1 MRKRNKKINNF
12 SEWIYYMLA
21 YALVILIMTRAFDS
35 IYIYPKYTFFI
46 CLLIVILL
54 YILKKTVKPLLVLLT
69 IPITALT
76 LGTFYLFINLFML
89 KLVDW
94 MLFGLFDLNG
104 FWTAFFFS
112 ILISIVNYLVDDT
125 IEGIKRRWIA

>member
-21 YALVILIMTRAFDS
+21 YALVILIMTKAFDS
-35 IYIYPKYTFFI
+35 VYIYPKYTFLV

-54 YILKKTVKPLLVLLT
+54 YILKKTVKPLLVILT

-76 LGTFYLFINLFML
+76 LGIFYLFINLFML

-94 MLFGLFDLNG
+94 MLLGLFDLNS
-104 FWTAFFFS
+104 FWAAFFFS
-112 ILISIVNYLVDDT
+112 VLISVANYLVDDT
-125 IEGIKRRWIA
+125 IEGIRRR

>member
-1 MRKRNKKINNF
+1 MRKKNKKINNF
-12 SEWIYYMLA
+12 SEWMYYMLA

-54 YILKKTVKPLLVLLT
+54 YILKKTVQPLLVLLT

-89 KLVDW
+89 KIVDW
-94 MLFGLFDLNG
+94 VLFSLFDLNG

-112 ILISIVNYLVDDT
+112 ILISVVNYLVDDT
-125 IEGIKRRWIA
+125 IEGIKRR

>member
-1 MRKRNKKINNF
+1 MRKKNKKINNF
-12 SEWIYYMLA
+12 SEWMYYMLA

-54 YILKKTVKPLLVLLT
+54 YILKRTVKPLLVLLT

-125 IEGIKRRWIA
+125 IEGIKRR

>member
-1 MRKRNKKINNF
+1 MRKKNKKINNF
-12 SEWIYYMLA
+12 SEWMYYMLA

-104 FWTAFFFS
+104 FWTVFFFS

-125 IEGIKRRWIA
+125 IEGIKRR

>member
-1 MRKRNKKINNF
+1 MRKKNKKINNF
-12 SEWIYYMLA
+12 GEWMYYMLA

-125 IEGIKRRWIA
+125 IEGIKRR

>member
-1 MRKRNKKINNF
+1 MRKKNKKINNF
-12 SEWIYYMLA
+12 SEWMYYMLA

-54 YILKKTVKPLLVLLT
+54 YALKKTVKPILVLLT

-89 KLVDW
+89 KIVDW
-94 MLFGLFDLNG
+94 VLFSLFDLNG

-112 ILISIVNYLVDDT
+112 ILISVVNYLVDDT
-125 IEGIKRRWIA
+125 IEGIKRR

>member
-1 MRKRNKKINNF
+1 MRKKNKKINNF
-12 SEWIYYMLA
+12 SEWMYYMLA

-112 ILISIVNYLVDDT
+112 ILISVVNYLVDDT
-125 IEGIKRRWIA
+125 IEGIKRR

>member
-1 MRKRNKKINNF
+1 MRKKNKKIESF
-12 SEWIYYMLA
+12 SEWMYYMLA

-125 IEGIKRRWIA
+125 IEGIKRR

>member
-1 MRKRNKKINNF
+1 MRKKSKKIKNF
-12 SEWIYYMLA
+12 SEWMYYMLA

-35 IYIYPKYTFFI
+35 IYIYPQYTFFI

-76 LGTFYLFINLFML
+76 LGIFYLFINLFML

-104 FWTAFFFS
+104 LNACP
-112 ILISIVNYLVDDT
+112 LQDNPV
-125 IEGIKRRWIA
+125 

>member
-1 MRKRNKKINNF
+1 MIKKNKKINNF
-12 SEWIYYMLA
+12 SEWMYYMLA

-125 IEGIKRRWIA
+125 IEGIKRR

>member
-1 MRKRNKKINNF
+1 MRKRKKINNF
-12 SEWIYYMLA
+12 SEWMYYMLA

-76 LGTFYLFINLFML
+76 LGTYYLFINLFML

-125 IEGIKRRWIA
+125 IEGIKRR

>member
-1 MRKRNKKINNF
+1 MRKKNKKINNF
-12 SEWIYYMLA
+12 SEWMYYMLA

-54 YILKKTVKPLLVLLT
+54 YILKKTVKPVLVLLT

-125 IEGIKRRWIA
+125 IEGIKRR

>member
-1 MRKRNKKINNF
+1 MRKKNKKINNF
-12 SEWIYYMLA
+12 SEWMYYMLA

-104 FWTAFFFS
+104 FWTAIFFS

-125 IEGIKRRWIA
+125 IEGIKRR

>member
-1 MRKRNKKINNF
+1 MRKKNKKINNF
-12 SEWIYYMLA
+12 SEWMYYMLA

-89 KLVDW
+89 KIVDW
-94 MLFGLFDLNG
+94 VLFSLFDLNG

-125 IEGIKRRWIA
+125 IEGIKRR

>member
-1 MRKRNKKINNF
+1 MRKSKKKIKNF

-21 YALVILIMTRAFDS
+21 YALVIFIMTKAFDS
-35 IYIYPKYTFFI
+35 VYIYPEYTFLI
-46 CLLIVILL
+46 CLLIVVLL
-54 YILKKTVKPLLVLLT
+54 YILKKTVKPLLVILT

-76 LGTFYLFINLFML
+76 LGTFYLFINFFML

-94 MLFGLFDLNG
+94 MLLGLFDLNG
-104 FWTAFFFS
+104 FWPAFFFS

-125 IEGIKRRWIA
+125 IEGIKRR

>member
-1 MRKRNKKINNF
+1 MRKKNKKINNF
-12 SEWIYYMLA
+12 SEWMYYMLA

-54 YILKKTVKPLLVLLT
+54 YVLKKTVKPILVLLT

-89 KLVDW
+89 KIVDW
-94 MLFGLFDLNG
+94 VLFSLFDLNG

-112 ILISIVNYLVDDT
+112 ILISVVNYLVDDT
-125 IEGIKRRWIA
+125 IEGIKRR

>member
-1 MRKRNKKINNF
+1 MRKKNKKINNF
-12 SEWIYYMLA
+12 SEWMYYMLA

-54 YILKKTVKPLLVLLT
+54 YILKKTVKPILVVLT

-76 LGTFYLFINLFML
+76 LGLFYLFINLFML

-125 IEGIKRRWIA
+125 IEGIKRR

>member
-1 MRKRNKKINNF
+1 MRKKNKKINNF
-12 SEWIYYMLA
+12 SEWMYYMLA
-21 YALVILIMTRAFDS
+21 YALVILIMTRAFDNF
-35 IYIYPKYTFFI
+35 YIYPKYTFFI

-125 IEGIKRRWIA
+125 IEGIKRR

>member
-1 MRKRNKKINNF
+1 MRKKNKKINNF
-12 SEWIYYMLA
+12 SEWMYYMLA

-112 ILISIVNYLVDDT
+112 LLISIVNYLVDDT
-125 IEGIKRRWIA
+125 IEGIKRR

>member
-1 MRKRNKKINNF
+1 MRKKNKKINNF
-12 SEWIYYMLA
+12 SEWMYYMLA
-21 YALVILIMTRAFDS
+21 YALVILIMSRAFDS

-125 IEGIKRRWIA
+125 IEGIKRR

>member
-1 MRKRNKKINNF
+1 MRKKNKKINNF
-12 SEWIYYMLA
+12 SEWMYYMLA

-76 LGTFYLFINLFML
+76 FGTFYLFINLFML

-125 IEGIKRRWIA
+125 IEGIKRR

>member
-1 MRKRNKKINNF
+1 MRKKNKKINNF
-12 SEWIYYMLA
+12 SEWMYYMLA

-112 ILISIVNYLVDDT
+112 ILISIFNYLVDDT
-125 IEGIKRRWIA
+125 IEGIKRR

>member
-1 MRKRNKKINNF
+1 MRKKNKKINNF
-12 SEWIYYMLA
+12 SEWMYYMLA

-125 IEGIKRRWIA
+125 IEGIKRR

>member
-1 MRKRNKKINNF
+1 
-12 SEWIYYMLA
+12 
-21 YALVILIMTRAFDS
+21 MTDGSHRS
-35 IYIYPKYTFFI
+35 NTFFI

-125 IEGIKRRWIA
+125 IEGIKRR

>member
-1 MRKRNKKINNF
+1 
-12 SEWIYYMLA
+12 MLA

-125 IEGIKRRWIA
+125 IEGIKRR

>member
-1 MRKRNKKINNF
+1 
-12 SEWIYYMLA
+12 
-21 YALVILIMTRAFDS
+21 
-35 IYIYPKYTFFI
+35 
-46 CLLIVILL
+46 
-54 YILKKTVKPLLVLLT
+54 
-69 IPITALT
+69 
-76 LGTFYLFINLFML
+76 ML

-125 IEGIKRRWIA
+125 IEGIKRR

>member
-1 MRKRNKKINNF
+1 MRKKNKKINNF
-12 SEWIYYMLA
+12 SEWMYYMLA

-54 YILKKTVKPLLVLLT
+54 YILKKTLKPLLVLLT

-125 IEGIKRRWIA
+125 IEGIKRR

>member
-1 MRKRNKKINNF
+1 MRKKNKKINNF
-12 SEWIYYMLA
+12 SEWMYYMLA

-89 KLVDW
+89 KIVDW
-94 MLFGLFDLNG
+94 VLFSLFDLNG

-112 ILISIVNYLVDDT
+112 ILISVVNYLVDDT
-125 IEGIKRRWIA
+125 IEGIKRR